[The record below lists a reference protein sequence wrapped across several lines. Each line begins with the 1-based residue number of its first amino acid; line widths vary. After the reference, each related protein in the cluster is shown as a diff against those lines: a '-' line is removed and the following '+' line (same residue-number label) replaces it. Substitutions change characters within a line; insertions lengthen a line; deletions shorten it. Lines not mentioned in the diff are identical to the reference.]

1 MIRFDLISTP
11 PSAVAARHQKHG
23 ACVGKR
29 CGCNFALTSRIIEQ
43 PNGGTHE
50 VPCYLPPRRSVC
62 ISPQMTRQAQSWY
75 RNWETGDG
83 WWEKEDVKNL
93 QWIKILRDFV
103 SSISPSTFQV
113 QSMYNFCRSS
123 HALLILIST
132 NSLPCR
138 YLITTLSLPYSFLS
152 TLGVTWE
159 FDQSCLVDVWELPR
173 SYPWLTIELV

>member
-83 WWEKEDVKNL
+83 WWEKEDV
-93 QWIKILRDFV
+93 
-103 SSISPSTFQV
+103 
-113 QSMYNFCRSS
+113 
-123 HALLILIST
+123 
-132 NSLPCR
+132 
-138 YLITTLSLPYSFLS
+138 
-152 TLGVTWE
+152 
-159 FDQSCLVDVWELPR
+159 
-173 SYPWLTIELV
+173 